1 MISGLSTWVRGTSIP
16 KISHTGKRA
25 DVGAKVEHCLGHAEL
40 EFHEDSKKALS
51 NALFCIYF
59 FFIKMIMSF
68 LSFILFML
76 Q

>member
-51 NALFCIYF
+51 NALFCIY
-59 FFIKMIMSF
+59 
-68 LSFILFML
+68 
-76 Q
+76 